1 MALHQ
6 RLSTQQQAGGFGA
19 GRPCPCIHSIASPA
33 LPPRRCAAEMSC
45 RYISNHAMTL
55 PSPIERRL
63 PFTPSS
69 TPPQSSSS
77 SYGSNSSSG
86 SSRRQLVRAADA
98 GSLSGAMPDEPFFHE
113 KPFPRLRERDPYRSG
128 TAPPHQHQPTRAGPV
143 VQLLTA
149 GCVLYPQALR
159 CGTGSIL

>member
-1 MALHQ
+1 
-6 RLSTQQQAGGFGA
+6 LS
-19 GRPCPCIHSIASPA
+19 
-33 LPPRRCAAEMSC
+33 L
-45 RYISNHAMTL
+45 TL
-55 PSPIERRL
+55 PMQCRL

-69 TPPQSSSS
+69 TPPHSSS

-128 TAPPHQHQPTRAGPV
+128 TSTAPLLCGNSHN
-143 VQLLTA
+143 QLGLSLQQLTIVYVA
-149 GCVLYPQALR
+149 YLQALR
-159 CGTGSIL
+159 RGAGSIF